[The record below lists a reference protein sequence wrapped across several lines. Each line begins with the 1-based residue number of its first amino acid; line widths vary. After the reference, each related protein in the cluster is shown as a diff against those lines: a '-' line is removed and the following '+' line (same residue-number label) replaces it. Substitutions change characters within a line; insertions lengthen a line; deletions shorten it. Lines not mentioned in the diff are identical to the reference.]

1 MQDSQRFD
9 QVSDPMLAKLLEVDS
24 QLAAQE
30 AELSAK
36 LQDIQ
41 EKRTS
46 LKTVIS
52 LFTPS
57 DTPAT
62 VTVEEPS
69 ETPSA
74 TVAVKEP
81 TEALSTETLR
91 EPEPIA
97 EELATPQE
105 TAKGNGT
112 VQPQMPLTPDIQ
124 PQKAKKTP
132 SSVRTKQTNKSAP
145 LRKTARKTEG
155 WQQYLR
161 AEFEQTAL
169 PEAVLKVLQRQR
181 DTVLEIPAIVD
192 VIFVDEIPQ
201 AARTKARRQ
210 ITNILSEG
218 VRKNKW
224 YRGQSGKYSMSKA
237 AAEAVVLSS

>member
-1 MQDSQRFD
+1 VQDSQRFN
-9 QVSDPMLAKLLEVDS
+9 QTSDPTLAKLLEVDS

-30 AELSAK
+30 AKLSAK

-41 EKRTS
+41 EKSTS

-52 LFTPS
+52 LFTPA
-57 DTPAT
+57 DAPAT
-62 VTVEEPS
+62 VTVE
-69 ETPSA
+69 
-74 TVAVKEP
+74 EP

-97 EELATPQE
+97 KELATPQE

-112 VQPQMPLTPDIQ
+112 VQPQMPAMPDTQ
-124 PQKAKKTP
+124 LQEAKKTP
-132 SSVRTKQTNKSAP
+132 SSVRTKQNSKSAP

-161 AEFEQTAL
+161 EEFDQTAL
-169 PEAVLKVLQRQR
+169 SEAVTKVLQRQL

-224 YRGQSGKYSMSKA
+224 YRGQPGGYSMSKA